1 MGLFTWIKGLGRRG
15 INTPLSFDEWLATPP
30 PQTAVAINRHLDREI
45 ARRGYNPPCGGG
57 EITRAEWNAMRTT
70 FTEGTMQR
78 GFGNG
83 GPVTP
88 KPPIKPQPTGG
99 RLIYGDR
106 DPGPVNQS
114 APAPA
119 EMPSD
124 ELIEQW
130 REECRQLS
138 ADSNYA
144 IPASSFMVQRV
155 VAWARQQQAQSIQ
168 LPPLGADPV
177 ASDEDLIVVATGP
190 VWRHHAYR
198 AIYARGRADE
208 RTAILRAL
216 GVQP

>member
-1 MGLFTWIKGLGRRG
+1 MGLFTWIKGLLQPQEDTIRCQTMPLAKWEATRRRRG
-15 INTPLSFDEWLATPP
+15 S
-30 PQTAVAINRHLDREI
+30 
-45 ARRGYNPPCGGG
+45 NPPCGGG

-124 ELIEQW
+124 ELMEQW

-177 ASDEDLIVVATGP
+177 ATTENLWDLWASVFWADTGAGQP
-190 VWRHHAYR
+190 DARR
-198 AIYARGRADE
+198 ALYNRGRADE
-208 RTAILRAL
+208 RAAIAKAL
-216 GVQP
+216 GMQP